1 MLRPLPRSWL
11 ARLVSSHGSLSPGV
25 TPRLLFF
32 TAIAALVS
40 VANHYGHRWV
50 RLPVGLYEVSG
61 AVIALILSFR
71 TNTAYNRFWEGRTL
85 WGGVVNACRNLQRG
99 LRHHAHLTDDET
111 RAVSS
116 WIVVYAHSMR
126 RHLRAQPDAPEIT
139 RLLSPDD
146 DRRLRESPHR
156 ALFAAEQISAIIVR
170 LGQEG
175 RLSPMLQQHHEAL
188 VATLVD
194 LLGGCERI
202 LKTPTPVGYVLLLER
217 CITFYVSTL
226 PLAIVEELDLLTA
239 PVTMMASY
247 LVLMIEGLG
256 RELDNPFGHDP
267 NDLPLSR
274 ICETIEMNLLGSSPE
289 SILRPPQH
297 LEEGIED

>member
-11 ARLVSSHGSLSPGV
+11 ARLTFPHGSLSPGV
-25 TPRLLFF
+25 VPRMMFF
-32 TAIAALVS
+32 TAVAAAVS
-40 VANHYGHRWV
+40 VVNHLGNRWV

-99 LRHHAHLTDDET
+99 LRQHAHLSDDET
-111 RAVSS
+111 RAVST
-116 WIVVYAHSMR
+116 WIVVYAHAMR
-126 RHLRAQPDAPEIT
+126 RHLRAQDDAPEIT
-139 RLLSPDD
+139 RLISADD
-146 DRRLRESPHR
+146 DQRLRQAPHR
-156 ALFAAEQISAIIVR
+156 PLFAAEQISATIAR

-175 RLSPMLQQHHEAL
+175 RLSPILQQHHEAL
-188 VATLVD
+188 MATLVD
-194 LLGGCERI
+194 YLGGCERI

-217 CITFYVSTL
+217 CITFYLATL
-226 PLAIVEELDLLTA
+226 PLAIVDELGLLTVL
-239 PVTMMASY
+239 VTTMASY

-274 ICETIEMNLLGSSPE
+274 ICETIERNLLGSSPE
-289 SILRPPQH
+289 GILRPPQNAD
-297 LEEGIED
+297 GFDD